1 MSTEEISTNALTVTP
16 DSGEIV
22 RRFMDAA
29 LVQQDPTAVDNYFA
43 ADVTFVAIVPNS
55 LELTAIVPWYGT
67 RHSPAGVKE
76 AYALL
81 LTNLELLAFEP
92 AVAFG
97 AGENA
102 AMFGRFRFRSKI
114 TGKLV
119 DSEWA
124 IRAKVHDGRI
134 TYFQFYENS
143 YTVASTFRRGGSW
156 DIENHLGRQQV
167 P

>member
-43 ADVTFVAIVPNS
+43 ADVIFVAIVPDS

-76 AYALL
+76 VYALL
-81 LTNLELLAFEP
+81 LTNLELLALSPRWRSVLARTPQCLAGSASDRSSPESLSTASGRSALLRESGGRP
-92 AVAFG
+92 RLAISAGTQPPPRG
-97 AGENA
+97 APGL
-102 AMFGRFRFRSKI
+102 S
-114 TGKLV
+114 
-119 DSEWA
+119 
-124 IRAKVHDGRI
+124 
-134 TYFQFYENS
+134 
-143 YTVASTFRRGGSW
+143 ASRPTA
-156 DIENHLGRQQV
+156 
-167 P
+167 